1 MPDRQTLHDLV
12 DRLSEAQLEAA
23 GRLLEELAEPVDE
36 EPMSSQELAEIE
48 EARTQVRSGDWV
60 TLDQI
65 KSENGL

>member
-23 GRLLEELAEPVDE
+23 GRLLEELTEPVDE
-36 EPMSSQELAEIE
+36 IMSSHELAETE
-48 EARTQVRSGDWV
+48 EARTQIRSGDWV

-65 KSENGL
+65 KTENGL

>member
-48 EARTQVRSGDWV
+48 ESRTQIRSGDWV